1 MGDILRAMSEEKP
14 EFPRWCD
21 LRCPHA
27 GFPKE
32 EGLDGS
38 GSCRTFLAL
47 HCSYLDEVVT
57 KNAPCAARQREG

>member
-1 MGDILRAMSEEKP
+1 VDTETP
-14 EFPRWCD
+14 DFPRWCD

-27 GFPKE
+27 RFPEK

-47 HCSYLDEVVT
+47 RCSYLGEIVT
-57 KNAPCAARQREG
+57 KNAPCEARQRAG